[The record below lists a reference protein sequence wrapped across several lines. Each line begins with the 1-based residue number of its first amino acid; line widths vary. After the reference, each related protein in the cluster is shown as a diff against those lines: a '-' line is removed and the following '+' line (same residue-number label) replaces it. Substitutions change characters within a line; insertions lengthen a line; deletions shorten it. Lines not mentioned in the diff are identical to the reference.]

1 MAGGILLVL
10 GLTLKDGESHKAR
23 YVGTGMHAGIMYI
36 RGTVTHLGKEVKVM
50 EVNKSDLKTIKALV
64 NEYCSYFN
72 WDADKIMQGKFT
84 KLVPFSHRPYGRI
97 YAY

>member
-1 MAGGILLVL
+1 
-10 GLTLKDGESHKAR
+10 
-23 YVGTGMHAGIMYI
+23 MYI
-36 RGTVTHLGKEVKVM
+36 RGRVTHLGKEVKVM
-50 EVNKSDLKTIKALV
+50 EVNKSDLKTIRALV
-64 NEYCSYFN
+64 SEYCSYFN